1 MEYEENLALNW
12 KLKISTRKEIFPP
25 LSLPFLLEQIEFLP
39 RGARLID
46 EIRSGSSRNSFSRP
60 IFLRL
65 HFFFLLAEKI
75 AGIKTDIP
83 SGRGD
88 GRRVERVVGGILFV
102 VSIYEFPSN
111 DNSPPEG
118 RREQRPPFFS
128 LSLFLSPREAVG
140 EEECTIERPG
150 IWKKRGFKLPLVLSS
165 VRERPSDENWN
176 VVAAL
181 NARNILPLF
190 CPRVFSLK
198 NLCLRVFSSSIRRCK
213 YHGTVIAYCFLVPG
227 QCLNIEAK

>member
-1 MEYEENLALNW
+1 MEYQENLALNW

-65 HFFFLLAEKI
+65 HFFFFSTRGENCRYKNRYSIRERGWKKNGSLAGSCLLSRFMNFQATIIRPLK
-75 AGIKTDIP
+75 
-83 SGRGD
+83 
-88 GRRVERVVGGILFV
+88 GGENNDLLF
-102 VSIYEFPSN
+102 FL
-111 DNSPPEG
+111 
-118 RREQRPPFFS
+118 S
-128 LSLFLSPREAVG
+128 LSLSPREAVG

-198 NLCLRVFSSSIRRCK
+198 KLCLRVFSSSIRRCK
-213 YHGTVIAYCFLVPG
+213 YHGTMIMVYCFLVLG
-227 QCLNIEAK
+227 QCLNIETK